1 MGIKFRLRVFLKV
14 GEGDVRVPP
23 VGHRV
28 VEDPVEGHEVVR
40 GGEGGAAVVV
50 AGCLSPNHRPHLV
63 VIGRSV
69 VGSSFPKRLARQT
82 EVIWFGQAAKQ
93 RTNFHQPISVGP
105 SLVTCFALAGFVRG
119 SQVHVNLF
127 TSPRATTTAL
137 AAGGLINCNGL
148 LKKARCN

>member
-23 VGHRV
+23 VVHRV

-93 RTNFHQPISVGP
+93 RTNKLISTNQSQLGLPWSPVLLWQG
-105 SLVTCFALAGFVRG
+105 SLG
-119 SQVHVNLF
+119 
-127 TSPRATTTAL
+127 
-137 AAGGLINCNGL
+137 AA
-148 LKKARCN
+148 KSM

>member
-23 VGHRV
+23 VVHRV

-82 EVIWFGQAAKQ
+82 EVIWSGLTGSQTTDQ
-93 RTNFHQPISVGP
+93 LISSNQFQVTT
-105 SLVTCFALAGFVRG
+105 SLLTCLARAGLVRG

-127 TSPRATTTAL
+127 TSPKATTTAL
-137 AAGGLINCNGL
+137 AGI
-148 LKKARCN
+148 